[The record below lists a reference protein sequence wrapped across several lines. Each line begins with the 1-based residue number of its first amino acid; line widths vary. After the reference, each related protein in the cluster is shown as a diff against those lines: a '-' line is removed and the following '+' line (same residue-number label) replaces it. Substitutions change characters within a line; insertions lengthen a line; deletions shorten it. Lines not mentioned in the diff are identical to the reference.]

1 MTTLFLVLFVV
12 VTLAAIVLPFWRASH
27 SSTADTTHSSA
38 KHRAE
43 LVAAYERALNVLRDL
58 DEDYQMGKLA
68 QAEYEPSR
76 LRWTEQGVAL
86 LRAIEQHDA
95 SQPVGSKRR
104 LSKQD
109 KAQKTLDDAIEQAI
123 ASYAQALSTS
133 SSTTNSGQD

>member
-1 MTTLFLVLFVV
+1 MTSLFLALFAVI
-12 VTLAAIVLPFWRASH
+12 TLIAIVLPLWRASYSSNSDISH
-27 SSTADTTHSSA
+27 SST

-58 DEDYQMGKLA
+58 DDDYQMGKLA

-95 SQPVGSKRR
+95 SQPAPKQRR

-109 KAQKTLDDAIEQAI
+109 KVHKALDDAIEQAI
-123 ASYAQALSTS
+123 ASYAQALR
-133 SSTTNSGQD
+133 NSGQD